1 MNIKPRKVMSPK
13 NLEIFS
19 LVAKNI
25 ENAVHGFFNFVSN
38 SPIALALVSIKNQSL
53 QYSYF
58 NEIIFIISFH
68 IRWTRDVKL

>member
-1 MNIKPRKVMSPK
+1 MNIKPRKVLSPK

-38 SPIALALVSIKNQSL
+38 SPIALALVRIKN
-53 QYSYF
+53 
-58 NEIIFIISFH
+58 
-68 IRWTRDVKL
+68 